1 MKYIVK
7 IFSFLALI
15 FFLQPIQAQNYMGGE
30 LRSKQKFKYGKFQ
43 ALIKVDW
50 GSGLVNG
57 FFLYE
62 PDSWKDG
69 HYWREIDFE
78 VLGKNTQETTYNIH
92 YGYGHGNNNHPE
104 MKKRWIWEGS
114 KNTRNL
120 ANDYYWFTIE
130 WTPHKITRYIHTKDW
145 SQQVMYHSI
154 WTNNVK
160 VKWNGKNKNL
170 NRSQFN
176 NNEMDVRFNFWAF
189 NEPGW
194 SGYID
199 NSRIGKAK
207 MEVDKF
213 VYYSFEYYKNGKASQ
228 PQWKWQWEDNFDDKS
243 WRWNWNVGGYKLGKD
258 TRVRSNEHGN
268 LITNYGKAIFSIKWN
283 ANNREEQ
290 EDSPLATIY
299 PNPIHD
305 ELTIDVVN
313 PEDYDSYNI
322 INSNGQKVAQGNV
335 NDYQVKVDLSGKLSA
350 GLYQV
355 LLIGPEKHATLKLMK
370 SH

>member
-1 MKYIVK
+1 MKHIVK

-120 ANDYYWFTIE
+120 ANDYYWS
-130 WTPHKITRYIHTKDW
+130 RYIHTKDW

-199 NSRIGKAK
+199 NSRIGKANITLLSITK
-207 MEVDKF
+207 MVKLHNR
-213 VYYSFEYYKNGKASQ
+213 SGNGNGKIISTTKAG
-228 PQWKWQWEDNFDDKS
+228 
-243 WRWNWNVGGYKLGKD
+243 VGIGTLVDINSG
-258 TRVRSNEHGN
+258 RGN